1 MYLYFYREVEY
12 NTEAKENAVIALKGD
27 ARLPRYQR
35 LAQTLRD
42 EVVNRRWR
50 PGEQIPSENMIA
62 ERYGV
67 APGTARQA
75 LAQLVD
81 EGLLERQHGR
91 GTFVRRPSFDQSL
104 FRFFRFSNEAGERV
118 VPESRIVQRER
129 MEAPSEVSRQLQLAD
144 GAPVIF
150 MNRLRLIDGMP
161 ILAEQIWLPGERFG
175 AFMAADASQ
184 IGPLLYP
191 VYDSLCGEVVARAEE
206 TLTVEV
212 ASPAYAR
219 LLRLQANTPLIV
231 IDRLARGYDDRPI
244 EWRRSRGPAAQFKYH
259 TEIR

>member
-1 MYLYFYREVEY
+1 MS
-12 NTEAKENAVIALKGD
+12 ALKGD

-35 LAQTLRD
+35 LAEALRD
-42 EVVNRRWR
+42 EVVSRRWR
-50 PGEQIPSENMIA
+50 SGEQIPSENVIA
-62 ERYGV
+62 EQYGV

-118 VPESRIVQRER
+118 VPESRIVQREV
-129 MEAPSEVSRQLQLAD
+129 MSAPSEVSRQLQLAE
-144 GAPVIF
+144 GAEVIF
-150 MNRLRLIDGMP
+150 MNRLRLIDGVP
-161 ILAEQIWLPGERFG
+161 ILAEQIWLPAARF
-175 AFMAADASQ
+175 APFMALDTAE

-191 VYDSLCGEVVARAEE
+191 VYDSECGEVVARADES
-206 TLTVEV
+206 LTVEMV
-212 ASPAYAR
+212 TPPYAR
-219 LLRLQANTPLIV
+219 ILHVEENTPLIV
-231 IDRLARGYDDRPI
+231 IDRLARGFDGSPI
-244 EWRRSRGPAAQFKYH
+244 EWRRSRGPAAQFKYQ

>member
-1 MYLYFYREVEY
+1 MS
-12 NTEAKENAVIALKGD
+12 ALKGD

-35 LAQTLRD
+35 LAETLRD
-42 EVVNRRWR
+42 EVVTRRWR
-50 PGEQIPSENMIA
+50 PGEQIPSENVIA
-62 ERYGV
+62 AQYGV

-75 LAQLVD
+75 LARLVD

-118 VPESRIVQRER
+118 VPESRIVQRELMR
-129 MEAPSEVSRQLQLAD
+129 APSEVARQLQLPGEAE
-144 GAPVIF
+144 VIF
-150 MNRLRLIDGMP
+150 MNRLRLIDGVPM
-161 ILAEQIWLPGERFG
+161 LAEQIWLPAERFA
-175 AFMAADASQ
+175 AFMAMDASE

-206 TLTVEV
+206 SLTVEM
-212 ASPAYAR
+212 ATPAYAR
-219 LLRLQANTPLIV
+219 VLRLEEHTPLIV
-231 IDRLARGYDDRPI
+231 IDRLAYGYDGRPI